1 MMRLSHATLERSLLE
16 MAVPQVGFVRGVIVQ
31 RVHRR
36 RWSVAGGAPEL
47 LLLVARDELMRAA
60 GLPWC

>member
-1 MMRLSHATLERSLLE
+1 
-16 MAVPQVGFVRGVIVQ
+16 MAVPQVGFVLGVIVQ

-36 RWSVAGGAPEL
+36 HGSVAGGAPEL
-47 LLLVARDELMRAA
+47 RLVAMAELLRAA